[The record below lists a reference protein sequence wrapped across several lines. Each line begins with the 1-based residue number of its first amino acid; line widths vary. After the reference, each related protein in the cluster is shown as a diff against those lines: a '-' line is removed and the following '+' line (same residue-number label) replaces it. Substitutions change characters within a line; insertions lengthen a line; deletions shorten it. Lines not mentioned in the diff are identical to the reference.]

1 MMIALRL
8 LVFSPGLLLLVPN
21 VMACSPALYMPAQFV
36 PREIGVREVKP
47 PAPSAFVSSLGPGG
61 GSCSDIVFLK
71 ITIPANASTR
81 ETAYRFE
88 VLSGDRPVP
97 WDFFGPDPR
106 FGEER
111 NGNLEFVFYWPAS
124 APKPMDILVRV
135 TPYSKTGRKGRSS
148 KLRIADRSR

>member
-8 LVFSPGLLLLVPN
+8 LVFLSGLLLVVPN

-36 PREIGVREVKP
+36 PREAGVREVRP
-47 PAPSAFVSSLGPGG
+47 PAPSAFVSSLGRDG
-61 GSCSDIVFLK
+61 GSCSDIVFLR
-71 ITIPANASTR
+71 IAIPANARTR

-88 VLSGDRPVP
+88 VLSGNRPVP
-97 WDFFGPDPR
+97 WDFFGTAPR

-111 NGNLEFVFYWPAS
+111 NGNMEFVFYWPAS
-124 APKPMDILVRV
+124 AQKPMDILVRI